1 LAVADSGAG
10 FPPAPAL
17 RPTND
22 ADSDEIDLHALWS
35 AIRRRR
41 VLALAVAATVL
52 ALGMAATI
60 TRRIRAPVYQGS
72 FQLLVTD
79 PISQD
84 GGNTASA
91 PADSL
96 SQLAISETGKAD
108 TAVLSQVLRSTLLL
122 APVARRFSLPVAAIA
137 SRLTIADADRKAQ
150 GVLSITLQWHNPQ
163 QGQALLAALAG

>member
-22 ADSDEIDLHALWS
+22 ADGDEIDLGALWS

-41 VLALAVAATVL
+41 VLALAVT
-52 ALGMAATI
+52 ATI